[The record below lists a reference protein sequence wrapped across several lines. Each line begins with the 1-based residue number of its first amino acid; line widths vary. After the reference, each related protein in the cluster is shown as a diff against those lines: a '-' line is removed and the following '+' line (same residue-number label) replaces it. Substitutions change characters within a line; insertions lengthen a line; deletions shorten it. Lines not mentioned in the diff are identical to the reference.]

1 MLVPRSM
8 TSPADQG
15 QLAGLRLVSERA
27 ILRIIW
33 LHGPVLLLAG
43 WLTGTGLLLGLS
55 LWAGVTAAA
64 TIAHRTQPGTS
75 GTRATVA
82 AGLCVMPALLV
93 TELAGHPWQIDAHMY
108 FFAMLAVTAALL
120 DRKAVMVGAGVIA
133 VHHVALNFVVPA
145 LVFPGGGDVFR
156 VLFHAVILIFEA
168 AALAWLVDRTAKSFS
183 AGEASAAEIARLARS
198 RELTELESQ
207 ARSASER
214 RAATL
219 AMAMELD
226 SVLGDIA
233 AGLASSSVE
242 LNASADALSAAA
254 LRTARQAAV
263 STESTQHAS
272 ESVQTVA
279 AATDEMN
286 ATISEITRRVS
297 EAASAAGQALAEAH
311 ATDATV
317 RELAEGAGRIGD
329 VVRLIGNI
337 AAQTNLLAL
346 NATIEAARAGE
357 HGKGFAV
364 VASEVKT
371 LATETANATKE
382 ISTQIAR
389 IQEVTVRAVEA
400 IHGIGTTME
409 RMSGIATAI
418 AAAVE
423 EQGAATREIA
433 RAAQQAAAGT
443 EVVSA
448 AVAEVNA
455 SVAETSASAS
465 TMRGLSGEVAIQGE
479 RLLSDVTALSGRLR
493 RQAEAA

>member
-1 MLVPRSM
+1 MLVSRPMIPS
-8 TSPADQG
+8 TDQG
-15 QLAGLRLVSERA
+15 QLASLRLVSQRA

-43 WLTGTGLLLGLS
+43 WLTGTGLLLALS
-55 LWAGVTAAA
+55 LWICVTAAA
-64 TIAHRTQPGTS
+64 TMAHRRQPGAS

-82 AGLCVMPALLV
+82 AALCAMPALLV
-93 TELAGHPWQIDAHMY
+93 TELAGHSWQIDAHMY
-108 FFAMLAVTAALL
+108 FFAALAITAPLL
-120 DRKAVMVGAGVIA
+120 DRRAVMVGAGVIA
-133 VHHVALNFVVPA
+133 LHHLALNFALPA

-156 VLFHAVILIFEA
+156 VLFHAVILVFEA
-168 AALAWLVDRTAKSFS
+168 AALAWLVDRTARSIS
-183 AGEASAAEIARLARS
+183 AAEASAVEVAQLAKARKTAD
-198 RELTELESQ
+198 LESQ
-207 ARSASER
+207 ARTTADR
-214 RAATL
+214 RSATL
-219 AMAMELD
+219 AMATELD
-226 SVLGDIA
+226 SELGDIA
-233 AGLASSSVE
+233 AGLATSSME
-242 LNASADALSAAA
+242 LNASADALSASAV
-254 LRTARQAAV
+254 RTSRQAAV

-272 ESVQTVA
+272 ASVQTVVI
-279 AATDEMN
+279 ATDEMN

-297 EAASAAGQALAEAH
+297 EAAAATSQALEEAQ

-317 RELAEGAGRIGD
+317 RELAEGASRIGD

-371 LATETANATKE
+371 LATETAKATKE
-382 ISTQIAR
+382 ISIQIAQ
-389 IQEVTVRAVEA
+389 IQDVTVRAVEA
-400 IHGIGTTME
+400 IHGIGATME

-433 RAAQQAAAGT
+433 SAAQQAASGT
-443 EVVSA
+443 EVVAA

-455 SVAETSASAS
+455 SVAETSASAT
-465 TMRGLSGEVAIQGE
+465 TMRGLSGEVARQGE
-479 RLLSDVTALSGRLR
+479 RLLADVTALSGRLR
-493 RQAEAA
+493 REAEAA